1 MRTRLLHP
9 EFFSDPTLAALSDFT
24 RLVFAGLWLI
34 ADREGR
40 LLDSVKMI
48 DGAILPLDAR
58 SCAAA
63 LNELAAAGRIRRYR
77 TAAGPVIQ
85 VVNLLK
91 YQHIHP
97 NEKPSKFPDISLI
110 ESAQVPERLRKP
122 TGTNQAVTTSVST
135 SVSTSDSVSISTS
148 DSKTRAARE
157 ESAPTARASD
167 PRGGVHQ
174 KQRRRVAAVAHAA
187 RGASAPVDEALLAKH
202 FGARRR

>member
-77 TAAGPVIQ
+77 TTAGPVIQ

-135 SVSTSDSVSISTS
+135 SDSVSISTSTS

-157 ESAPTARASD
+157 ESAPKARASD

-174 KQRRRVAAVAHAA
+174 QQRRRVAADGRAKRA
-187 RGASAPVDEALLAKH
+187 ASAPVDEALLAKH
-202 FGARRR
+202 FGTRRR

>member
-135 SVSTSDSVSISTS
+135 SDSVSISTS

>member
-77 TAAGPVIQ
+77 TPAGPVIQ

-135 SVSTSDSVSISTS
+135 SDSVSISTSTS

>member
-77 TAAGPVIQ
+77 TPAGPVIQ

-122 TGTNQAVTTSVST
+122 TGTNQAVTT